1 MNRKVQVNRQ
11 QHFLGVVLKGSMLRM
26 ENVIAVEYCT
36 LYNRCTV
43 VIRFVL
49 VLVPFLMDQYLDDL
63 NLKRIE

>member
-43 VIRFVL
+43 VITYKVCTGTCSFSHG
-49 VLVPFLMDQYLDDL
+49 PIFG
-63 NLKRIE
+63 